1 MNGSITGSALNTI
14 PLVNSTQILTAS
26 AQGPVVTAS
35 VPPGGQVVGSSI
47 PPGGQII
54 TGTSLPT
61 GGPGL
66 VPPPNYV
73 PEDDYRLG
81 RGILDDFRPVPYGS
95 IIGGGPVVTGTNT
108 PVINTQ
114 VGNSNIKDFL

>member
-1 MNGSITGSALNTI
+1 MNGSVTGSALNTI

-26 AQGPVVTAS
+26 AQGPAVTTSIPA
-35 VPPGGQVVGSSI
+35 GGQVVGTSV

-54 TGTSLPT
+54 TGTSLPD
-61 GGPGL
+61 GPGL

-81 RGILDDFRPVPYGS
+81 RGILDDFRPTPYNSIVGS
-95 IIGGGPVVTGTNT
+95 GPVITGSNT
-108 PVINTQ
+108 PLINTQ